1 MNKTYIIVGIYL
13 YIWAM
18 FQKNVWRCNLCSTLL
33 QTLLEDLKKELV
45 FHLQNAECAQ
55 PQTYDNKSTLYTSIV
70 IRLGYK
76 AHGL

>member
-55 PQTYDNKSTLYTSIV
+55 PQN
-70 IRLGYK
+70 IRQQKYIIHKYCHK
-76 AHGL
+76 AGI